1 MHLQAAISA
10 GAVAFY
16 MTRPRHSISLLAGL
30 ILLVSLPV
38 GEAVAWQSGGDTVA
52 VRADTAAV
60 DTSRRVVPGSALLR
74 SAVIPGWGQ
83 FYTKHPLKGG
93 LMMAAQGTFIGMALR
108 ADGRVKDLTVERQA
122 ATDQAVLGVFEG
134 DIEWWRGERRRWILW
149 AFGLW
154 LYSMAD
160 AFVDAHLFNFDEIEP
175 QFEISTQP
183 PGATSPTAGLWLG
196 IRIKLWRP
204 PR

>member
-1 MHLQAAISA
+1 MGS
-10 GAVAFY
+10 F
-16 MTRPRHSISLLAGL
+16 SLLAGL
-30 ILLVSLPV
+30 ILLASLPA
-38 GEAVAWQSGGDTVA
+38 GEVVAWQTGGDTVA
-52 VRADTAAV
+52 VWADTAAV

-93 LMMAAQGTFIGMALR
+93 LMMLVQGAFIGMALR
-108 ADGRVKDLTVERQA
+108 ADGRVKDLTADRQT
-122 ATDQAVLGVFEG
+122 ATDQAVLGVLEG

-160 AFVDAHLFNFDEIEP
+160 AFVDAHLYNFEEIEP
-175 QFEISTQP
+175 QFEISAQP
-183 PGATSPTAGLWLG
+183 PGAASPTLGLWLG
-196 IRIKLWRP
+196 IRIKLGRP

>member
-1 MHLQAAISA
+1 MHLQAAIST
-10 GAVAFY
+10 GAVALY
-16 MTRPRHSISLLAGL
+16 MTRPRHSTSLLAGL
-30 ILLVSLPV
+30 ILLVSLPA

-93 LMMAAQGTFIGMALR
+93 LMMVAQGTFIGMALR
-108 ADGRVKDLTVERQA
+108 ADGWVKDLTVERQA
-122 ATDQAVLGVFEG
+122 ATDPSVLEN

-196 IRIKLWRP
+196 IRIKLGRP

>member
-1 MHLQAAISA
+1 MHLQAAIST
-10 GAVAFY
+10 GAVTLF

-30 ILLVSLPV
+30 ILLVSLPA

-108 ADGRVKDLTVERQA
+108 ADGWVKDLTVERQA
-122 ATDQAVLGVFEG
+122 ATDPSVLEN

-196 IRIKLWRP
+196 IRIKLGRP

>member
-1 MHLQAAISA
+1 MHLQAAIST
-10 GAVAFY
+10 GAVALY
-16 MTRPRHSISLLAGL
+16 MTRPRHSTSLLAGL
-30 ILLVSLPV
+30 ILLVSLPA

-108 ADGRVKDLTVERQA
+108 ADGWVKDLTVERQA
-122 ATDQAVLGVFEG
+122 ATDPSVLEN

-196 IRIKLWRP
+196 IRIKLGRP

>member
-1 MHLQAAISA
+1 MHLQAAISTC
-10 GAVAFY
+10 AVAFF
-16 MTRPRHSISLLAGL
+16 MTRPRYSISLLAGL
-30 ILLVSLPV
+30 ILLVSLPA

-108 ADGRVKDLTVERQA
+108 ADGWVKDLTVERQA
-122 ATDQAVLGVFEG
+122 ATDPSVLEN

-196 IRIKLWRP
+196 IRIKLGRP

>member
-1 MHLQAAISA
+1 MHLQAAIST
-10 GAVAFY
+10 GAVALF

-30 ILLVSLPV
+30 ILLVSLPA

-93 LMMAAQGTFIGMALR
+93 LMMVAQGTFIGMALR
-108 ADGRVKDLTVERQA
+108 ADGWVKDLTVERQA
-122 ATDQAVLGVFEG
+122 ATDPSVLEN

-196 IRIKLWRP
+196 IRIKLGRP